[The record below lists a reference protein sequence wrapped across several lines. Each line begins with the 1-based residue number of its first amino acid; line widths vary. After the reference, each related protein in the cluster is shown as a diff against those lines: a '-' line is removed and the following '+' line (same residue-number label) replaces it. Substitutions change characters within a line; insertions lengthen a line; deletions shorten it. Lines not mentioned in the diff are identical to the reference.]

1 VKKSAAFALLALSLL
16 PGCEEASAVED
27 AAASTRF
34 EPPYRVD
41 EQDPSRLIVRRDL
54 AKRLVT
60 APAESSSVASDLIG
74 FGHLEFAPGAAYS
87 VKAPFDGFVEKV
99 HVDVDDLADVG
110 TLLATLRSPEL
121 ATIRADLSKLAVK
134 IRAESLNVKRL
145 EPLVVD
151 GTVAE
156 RELVEARARL
166 DAARS
171 EEAGLRAALKAAGVN
186 GGKSDVLH
194 LRSTLRGK
202 VLSRNISPG
211 ERVSAE
217 SGPLFTI
224 GDPDQLVVRA
234 SFPERDS
241 LLLREGARCS
251 FAVHSLS
258 GRVHQGTITRIVRSV
273 DPKTRATEAICE
285 TDGPVERLSAQM
297 VARVTVEVVSEER
310 TIIPRSALLLRRDD
324 PVVFL
329 ELEPGVVERRVVRP
343 GMQIGDRVQI
353 LEGIARGDRVV
364 VEGAVLLDGELD
376 VLL

>member
-1 VKKSAAFALLALSLL
+1 MA
-16 PGCEEASAVED
+16 CED
-27 AAASTRF
+27 AAQPAERRF
-34 EPPYRVD
+34 EPPYRLDKEAVTD
-41 EQDPSRLIVRRDL
+41 RLLVRHDL
-54 AKRLVT
+54 AEKLRI
-60 APAESSSVASDLIG
+60 APAEVSRVASDLVG

-99 HVDVDDLADVG
+99 LLDVDDTAEVG

-121 ATIRADLSKLAVK
+121 AKIRADLAKLAVK
-134 IRAESLNVKRL
+134 IRAERLNVQRL

-156 RELVEARARL
+156 RELVEAKARL
-166 DAARS
+166 DGARS
-171 EEAGLRAALKAAGVN
+171 EEAGLRAALKAAGVS
-186 GGKSDVLH
+186 GGKSDVFH

-202 VLSRNISPG
+202 VLSRTISPG

-241 LLLREGARCS
+241 LLLLEGARCA
-251 FAVHSLS
+251 FTVHSLS
-258 GRVHQGTITRIVRSV
+258 GRVYEGRITRIVRSI

-285 TDGPVERLSAQM
+285 TEGPVTRLSAQM
-297 VARVTVEVVSEER
+297 VARVTVEVMSEER
-310 TIIPRSALLLRRDD
+310 TVIPRSALLLRRDD

-329 ELEPGVVERRVVRP
+329 AVEPGVLERRVVRP

-353 LEGIARGDRVV
+353 LEGIAPGDEVV
-364 VEGAVLLDGELD
+364 IEGAVLLDGELD